1 MFKACKPY
9 IAACLFSTDL
19 RFVSCSRPATSDEIF
34 FRLLVSLLSLRI
46 IKLLLNITCIWAIIM
61 FETLSLLPADPILG
75 LSMAFAKDT
84 NPLKVDLGVGVY
96 KNDAGITPI
105 MAAVA
110 AAEKLRIQQETT
122 KAYTPPA
129 GYPGANTAVTN
140 LIYGA
145 DHIALQANRVRTI
158 QTPGGC
164 GALRVAAELI
174 QRAKPNAHLWV
185 STPTWANHIP
195 LLGSAG
201 LKLREYPYYDY
212 ETHSID
218 FAAMLD
224 TLKQIPRGDLVLLHA
239 CCHNPSGAD
248 LSREQ
253 WQEVTQVAQ
262 EQGWTPFVDMAYQGF
277 GEGLEEDT
285 YGLRLLASSVPETIV
300 ATSFSKNFG
309 LYRERTGALSI
320 VFADESQANA
330 GNSQLLSVT
339 RSLYS
344 MPPAHG
350 AALIDIILHSDELTT
365 VWRDELATMRE
376 RIKNLRKGLVTS
388 LNQLQNKRDFSFIAN
403 EFGMFSFLG
412 LDIGQVQILKRE
424 YSIYMTDTS
433 RISVAGLTKEKMDYV
448 CKAVASVL

>member
-1 MFKACKPY
+1 
-9 IAACLFSTDL
+9 
-19 RFVSCSRPATSDEIF
+19 
-34 FRLLVSLLSLRI
+34 
-46 IKLLLNITCIWAIIM
+46 M

-75 LSMAFAKDT
+75 LSIAYAKDT

-110 AAEKLRIQQETT
+110 EAEKIRIKQETS
-122 KAYTPPA
+122 KAYTAPA
-129 GYPGANTAVTN
+129 GYAGANEAVTA

-145 DHIALQANRVRTI
+145 SHIAVEDNRVRTI

-174 QRAKPNAHLWV
+174 QRARPGASLWV
-185 STPTWANHIP
+185 STPTWANHVP

-201 LKLREYPYYDY
+201 LTLREYPYYDY
-212 ETHSID
+212 ATHSIQ
-218 FAAMLD
+218 FAAMLN

-253 WQEVTQVAQ
+253 WQQVAGVC
-262 EQGWTPFVDMAYQGF
+262 EANGLIPFVDMAYQGF

-285 YGLRLLASSVPETIV
+285 YGLRLLANRLPEVIV

-309 LYRERTGALSI
+309 LYRERAGSLSM
-320 VFADESQANA
+320 VFADEAQANA

-339 RSLYS
+339 RGLYS

-350 AALIDIILHSDELTT
+350 AALIDIILHSDELTKI
-365 VWRDELATMRE
+365 WSDELSRMRQ
-376 RIKNLRKGLVTS
+376 RIKNLRVDLVKS
-388 LNQLQNKRDFSFIAN
+388 LNQLQRARDFSFIAN

-412 LDIGQVQILKRE
+412 LSVEQVHKLKNDF
-424 YSIYMTDTS
+424 SIYMTDTS
-433 RISVAGLTKEKMDYV
+433 RISVAGLTAEKMDYV
-448 CKAVASVL
+448 SKAIVSVL

>member
-1 MFKACKPY
+1 
-9 IAACLFSTDL
+9 
-19 RFVSCSRPATSDEIF
+19 
-34 FRLLVSLLSLRI
+34 
-46 IKLLLNITCIWAIIM
+46 M
-61 FETLSLLPADPILG
+61 FETLPLLPADPILG
-75 LSMAFAKDT
+75 LSIAYAKDT

-96 KNDAGITPI
+96 KNDAGVTPI

-110 AAEKLRIQQETT
+110 EAEKIRFKQETT

-129 GYPGANTAVTN
+129 GYPGANEAATTLVFGNGHPAVT
-140 LIYGA
+140 
-145 DHIALQANRVRTI
+145 ANRVRTV

-174 QRAKPNAHLWV
+174 QRAKPGANLWV

-212 ETHSID
+212 ASHSIN
-218 FAAMLD
+218 FAAMME
-224 TLKQIPRGDLVLLHA
+224 TLGTIPRGDLVLLHA

-253 WQEVTQVAQ
+253 WNQVADLC
-262 EQGWTPFVDMAYQGF
+262 ESNGLIPFVDMAYQGF

-285 YGLRLLASSVPETIV
+285 YGLRMLSARLPEVIV

-309 LYRERTGALSI
+309 LYRERVAALSI
-320 VFADESQANA
+320 VFADELQANA
-330 GNSQLLSVT
+330 GLSQLLSVA
-339 RSLYS
+339 RSIYS

-350 AALIDIILHSDELTT
+350 SALVDIILHSSELTTLWSDELT
-365 VWRDELATMRE
+365 TMRE
-376 RIKNLRKGLVTS
+376 RIAGLRVALVQS
-388 LNQLQNKRDFSFIAN
+388 LNQLQAKRDFSFIAR
-403 EFGMFSFLG
+403 ERGMFSFLG
-412 LDIGQVQILKRE
+412 LSVEQVHKLKNE

-433 RISVAGLTKEKMDYV
+433 RISVAGLTTEKMDYV
-448 CKAVASVL
+448 SKAIVAVL